1 MKNYKT
7 IIAIFVFAATLLSAA
22 SCTNDYFNQE
32 RYEEIIESTFPVS
45 NVDKYHDWNLM
56 QSMYVSADLT
66 ASVTRIASMFLTK
79 TQRLVALQR
88 WHQERYRARV
98 CLSLPC
104 PSTRCRHSSM
114 P

>member
-45 NVDKYHDWNLM
+45 NVDKYHD
-56 QSMYVSADLT
+56 
-66 ASVTRIASMFLTK
+66 
-79 TQRLVALQR
+79 
-88 WHQERYRARV
+88 
-98 CLSLPC
+98 
-104 PSTRCRHSSM
+104 
-114 P
+114 